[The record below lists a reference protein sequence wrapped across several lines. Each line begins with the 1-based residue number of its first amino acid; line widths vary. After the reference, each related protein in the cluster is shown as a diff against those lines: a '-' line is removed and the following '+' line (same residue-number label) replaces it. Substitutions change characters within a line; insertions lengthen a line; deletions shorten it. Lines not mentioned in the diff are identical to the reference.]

1 MKNASQGLAIA
12 SLFFAILAMFG
23 VVPLSIL
30 LFFLLCEI
38 LNWIGCKDFN
48 YAIQF
53 FYFSWIFSIT
63 LSVLAIILG
72 IFSHRAV
79 DKESPSQVIASVG
92 IGLGLLVWPLILI
105 SGVLV
110 WLGSLW

>member
-12 SLFFAILAMFG
+12 SLLSAILAMFG

-30 LFFLLCEI
+30 LFFLFCEI
-38 LNWIGCKDFN
+38 ANWIGCKDFN
-48 YAIQF
+48 YAIQI
-53 FYFSWIFSIT
+53 FYFSWIFSIA

-72 IFSHRAV
+72 IFAHRAAE
-79 DKESPSQVIASVG
+79 KESTSRVIASVG
-92 IGLGLLVWPLILI
+92 IGIGLLVWPLILI
-105 SGVLV
+105 SGLLV